1 MSTFFKGDRDNK
13 SSKAEPAGSA
23 RRMDDDVSTVG
34 SGMQIN
40 GNVVCTG
47 SLQVHGRIVG
57 DIHAS
62 RLTICDGARVE
73 GKIVA
78 PETVIEGHFKGTV
91 NGNDVKLQSTAIVEG
106 EIYHKTLA
114 VEQNAQFEGVS
125 RRIEKPVEAPAS
137 ETVASAPDLAPASA
151 SEPVAS

>member
-13 SSKAEPAGSA
+13 SGKAAEPTGA
-23 RRMDDDVSTVG
+23 RRTEDDISTVG

-47 SLQVHGRIVG
+47 SLQVRGRIVG

-62 RLTICDGARVE
+62 RLIICDGARVE

-91 NGNDVKLQSTAIVEG
+91 NGNDVKLQATAVVEG

-125 RRIEKPVEAPAS
+125 RRIDKPVEAPAS
-137 ETVASAPDLAPASA
+137 ETVASAPDLAPAA
-151 SEPVAS
+151 NEPVAS

>member
-1 MSTFFKGDRDNK
+1 MSTFFKGDNK
-13 SSKAEPAGSA
+13 SGRAEPAGSA
-23 RRMDDDVSTVG
+23 RRIDDDISTIG

-40 GNVVCTG
+40 GNVVCSG
-47 SLQVHGRIVG
+47 SLQVRGRIVG

-91 NGNDVKLQSTAIVEG
+91 NGNDVKLQATAVVEG

-125 RRIEKPVEAPAS
+125 RRIEKPVEAPAA
-137 ETVASAPDLAPASA
+137 ETVASAPDLAPAA
-151 SEPVAS
+151 AN